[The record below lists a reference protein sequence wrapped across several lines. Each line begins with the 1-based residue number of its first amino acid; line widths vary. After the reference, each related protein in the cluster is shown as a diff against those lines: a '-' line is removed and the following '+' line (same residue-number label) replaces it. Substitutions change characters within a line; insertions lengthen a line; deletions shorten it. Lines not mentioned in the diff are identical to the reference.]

1 MGGVSQVRQ
10 THRCRCRGG
19 GGGGGRGLPQL
30 ATEHVQRNILIRIVC
45 QQVQH
50 LRVVTTGPASI
61 SARMTTHLFFRCCRL
76 LLAGV
81 VRIACSGD
89 TITPLTHTH
98 TLLLLLTCVG
108 SGEGE
113 AGGAAMHVQSSLC
126 TYKQAWSHGCHAPP
140 DHATLKTHGYPVRT
154 KHKATNPTIVR
165 RCRAAESRHGDGH
178 HSVGKGR
185 VLRTTFTHPLQS
197 KVRVQ
202 VHKTVMKIC
211 GGVFC
216 EGMCCKVSVGVS
228 DECCSF
234 HWLCH
239 LTEGDLNTLCS
250 SADVIR
256 VLQLCDTIPVCIA
269 VAA

>member
-1 MGGVSQVRQ
+1 MSQLV
-10 THRCRCRGG
+10 
-19 GGGGGRGLPQL
+19 
-30 ATEHVQRNILIRIVC
+30 
-45 QQVQH
+45 
-50 LRVVTTGPASI
+50 PASV

-81 VRIACSGD
+81 VRIACNGY
-89 TITPLTHTH
+89 TVTPRTHRHRHTH
-98 TLLLLLTCVG
+98 TLLLTCVG

-126 TYKQAWSHGCHAPP
+126 TYTHKPGHKAATPPP
-140 DHATLKTHGYPVRT
+140 DHATLKTHGPPVCT

-239 LTEGDLNTLCS
+239 LTKGDLNTLCS